1 MRKKKAIPALS
12 SVELTSVPVVAHSLK
27 LKAKWT
33 VDKPGSLVSLVGED
47 LMRELDPLY
56 DLKKLV
62 KKAKRKYKNEPL

>member
-1 MRKKKAIPALS
+1 MRKKKTIPTIS
-12 SVELTSVPVVAHSLK
+12 SVELVSVPVDAHSRK
-27 LKAKWT
+27 LKAVWT
-33 VDKPGSLVSLVGED
+33 VDKPGILVSLVGED